1 MRGQASSRYGPHPRE
16 HTRAHRAAVC
26 TRPAHDRP
34 FRPRADRSV
43 LFAPL
48 YRPDSASFGPRVDD
62 GFADVGRQIGEYLS
76 GARREFELPLAPR
89 GDEFQ
94 QRVWPLVRQITY
106 GETATYGE
114 LAARI
119 GSDATAQQIGAA
131 VGRNPLSVLIPCHR
145 VVGRGGKLTG
155 YAGGLARKRQL
166 LELESD
172 QFALLTS
179 DLRPAST

>member
-1 MRGQASSRYGPHPRE
+1 MDQNLDRSPVHTVLPSTLGPL
-16 HTRAHRAAVC
+16 TIVRAGPALIGLYFAHHWY
-26 TRPAHDRP
+26 RPAV
-34 FRPRADRSV
+34 AT
-43 LFAPL
+43 
-48 YRPDSASFGPRVDD
+48 FGPRVDD
-62 GFADVGRQIGEYLS
+62 GFADAHEQIGEYLT

-94 QRVWPLVRQITY
+94 QQVWALVRQISY
-106 GETATYGE
+106 GETATYGD
-114 LAARI
+114 LAGRI
-119 GSDATAQQIGAA
+119 GGGTTAQQLGAA

-155 YAGGLARKRQL
+155 YAGGLARKRHL